1 MEVETLKNK
10 LLIVIIALL
19 ILFSPIDVF
28 ADEDLIISSWLVE
41 AELKEDGSL
50 AIIKDVTYDFNS
62 SFNGIYMDII
72 LDDMMEIKDLQ
83 VFELESGQEI
93 EYSQDQRAKGQSQV
107 YSMDLTA
114 LAPISWSFLHRK
126 MRLKPLGSNIYLL
139 M

>member
-93 EYSQDQRAKGQSQV
+93 EYSQDQRAKRPKS
-107 YSMDLTA
+107 SL
-114 LAPISWSFLHRK
+114 
-126 MRLKPLGSNIYLL
+126 
-139 M
+139 